1 MNMATGWKIRL
12 DLYPVT
18 HHIHSCSRAS
28 CEKNSIIPVAW
39 QAPPVLPV
47 WHPFLTLR
55 FMLLMILREW
65 ETPFLAVFGVS
76 LYAVCAFVGLFP
88 KSLLQATVCANRT
101 NLYSGKFSFSTLSQP
116 QVASCYPQQIAI
128 NYRSCIDIAGNN
140 K

>member
-47 WHPFLTLR
+47 WHPFLT
-55 FMLLMILREW
+55 
-65 ETPFLAVFGVS
+65 P
-76 LYAVCAFVGLFP
+76 
-88 KSLLQATVCANRT
+88 
-101 NLYSGKFSFSTLSQP
+101 P
-116 QVASCYPQQIAI
+116 QVHASDDFKRMGNSLPGCIWGQLVCSMCFCWFVSKVFAPGYCMCKQNKPVLRKVFLLYPFSAPSSQLLSST
-128 NYRSCIDIAGNN
+128 NSY
-140 K
+140 